1 MIRNREAIRRLM
13 SRVMSRR
20 WSAML
25 AFLLFG
31 FVVSSAVYCIWP
43 AVYEAKSVFT
53 MDVQPPKGDYDENS
67 HEMDY
72 YSDDYGEIFEMQ
84 RTEWRSKDFFS
95 RIIRQFRLNYPDS
108 TVTDKALGEML
119 ENSMLERIGHSS
131 RMRLTAYS
139 PTAELA
145 AALANTYVETI
156 KTLTDERYKECCE
169 KALVQI
175 HKQVERAKNFSS
187 ELYQDLLRKEKE
199 HRIVVEKSYERAF
212 VLRTAQ
218 VPARPIVPNPRV
230 IFPIGAVLSL
240 GLGLLFCQWIQ
251 RRVSMPKGR
260 GETK

>member
-53 MDVQPPKGDYDENS
+53 MDVQPPKGGYDESS

-72 YSDDYGEIFEMQ
+72 YSDDYEEIFKM
-84 RTEWRSKDFFS
+84 RRSEWRSKDFFS
-95 RIIRQFRLNYPDS
+95 RIIRQFRVNYPDS
-108 TVTDKALGEML
+108 TLSDKALGEML
-119 ENSMLERIGHSS
+119 ENSMLDRMGHSR
-131 RMRLTAYS
+131 RMRLTVHS

-145 AALANTYVETI
+145 ADFANTYVETI
-156 KTLTDERYKECCE
+156 KTLTDERYMECCE

-175 HKQVERAKNFSS
+175 HMQVERAKNFSS

-199 HRIVVEKSYERAF
+199 YRIVVEKSYERAF
-212 VLRTAQ
+212 VLRAAQ

-240 GLGLLFCQWIQ
+240 GLGLLFCQRIQ
-251 RRVSMPKGR
+251 SRVSMPKGR
-260 GETK
+260 EETE